1 MDTNILLESGTNE
14 LEVLEFTIAGN
25 HYGINVAKVREILSM
40 TDITPIPNSHPCIEG
55 IFMPRYTI
63 ITVINLVRAL
73 GFPEDESKK
82 GKMLIITNFNNLN
95 IAFEVDQVLGIHR
108 VSWTDIVKPDN
119 TVNAPGVGIATGIIK
134 KLENLIIVL
143 DFERIVE
150 EICPETSLK
159 MSEIAQLGERERNN
173 SPIIFAEDSPML
185 SKLVNDALT
194 TAGYT
199 NINSYS
205 NGEEAWNKLLELKK
219 NNGVDY
225 GVKCVI
231 TDIEMPQMD
240 GHRLIRLIRNDD
252 ALQHLPVVIF
262 SSLINDDMKRKGQ
275 KLGADAQIS
284 KPEIGQLVGVIDD
297 LIINGRKP
305 EEEEI

>member
-14 LEVLEFTIAGN
+14 LEVLEFTISGN

-55 IFMPRYTI
+55 IFMPRDTI

-73 GFPEDESKK
+73 GFEEMNRQK
-82 GKMLIITNFNNLN
+82 GEMLIVTNFNNLN

-108 VSWTDIVKPDN
+108 VSWMDIVKPDN

-159 MSEIAQLGERERNN
+159 MSEVAQLGERERNN
-173 SPIIFAEDSPML
+173 SPLLLAEDSPML
-185 SKLVNDALT
+185 SKLVKDALS

-199 NINSYS
+199 NLNCYA
-205 NGEEAWNKLLELKK
+205 NGEELWNKLLELKK

-225 GVKCVI
+225 GVKVVI

-240 GHRLIRLIRNDD
+240 GHRLIRLIRNDE
-252 ALQHLPVVIF
+252 ALQHLPIIVF
-262 SSLINDDMKRKGQ
+262 SSLINDEMKRKGE
-275 KLGADAQIS
+275 KLGADAQIT
-284 KPEIGQLVGVIDD
+284 KPEIGKLVQTIDE
-297 LIINGRKP
+297 LIVNGRKP
-305 EEEEI
+305 DDEEI

>member
-55 IFMPRYTI
+55 IFMPRDTI

-194 TAGYT
+194 SAGYT

-262 SSLINDDMKRKGQ
+262 SSLINDDMKRKGE